1 MSINEKTK
9 YRISNKFINGKVDK
23 DQFEFENKG
32 KFGKGRLTWSVPIKK
47 DGQTTFENSSIGFVC
62 FGDNVG
68 LIESNLG
75 AKFSIGGT
83 ISQKKNPNA
92 TGDQPKT
99 YWQIVAYE
107 VSIAEESLNQHSVDK
122 EDDSFEKAA
131 KLVDKHNAAKANSYV
146 KEPEDLDLSDDIPF

>member
-1 MSINEKTK
+1 MALNEKTK
-9 YRISNKFINGKVDK
+9 YRIANKFIGGKLDK
-23 DQFEFENKG
+23 EQFEFENKG
-32 KFGKGRLTWSVPIKK
+32 NFGKGRLTWSVPIKK

-83 ISQKKNPNA
+83 MSQKKNPNA
-92 TGDQPKT
+92 TGEQPKT

-107 VSIAEESLNQHSVDK
+107 VSIV

-131 KLVDKHNAAKANSYV
+131 KMVDKHNAAKQNGFV
-146 KEPEDLDLSDDIPF
+146 KQPEEDDGFSDEIPV